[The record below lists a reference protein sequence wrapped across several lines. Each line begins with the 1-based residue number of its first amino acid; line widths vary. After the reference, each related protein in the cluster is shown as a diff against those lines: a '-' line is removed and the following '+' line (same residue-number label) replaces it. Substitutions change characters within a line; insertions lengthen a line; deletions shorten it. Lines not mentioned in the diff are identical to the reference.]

1 MKNKKGF
8 TLVELLVVIAIIGI
22 LAIVALPALFK
33 NIEKAK
39 IAKLEADISAI
50 KSASLSYYADES
62 KYTDGGMISWVKKDG
77 KIIINGGFKDDPLA
91 DKIENLGMPYNGSY
105 LLMSSPGHEKYL
117 ELSILPEGEISK
129 SGLDKLKNDYGNLI
143 DITNDQ
149 NKINIV
155 IKLLNNKSNT

>member
-62 KYTDGGMISWVKKDG
+62 KYTEGNITVNSGIGDE
-77 KIIINGGFKDDPLA
+77 DPLA
-91 DKIENLGMPYNGSY
+91 HKIENLGMPYNGSY
-105 LLMSSPGHEKYL
+105 TLVSSNGSEEYL
-117 ELSILPEGEISK
+117 ELNIIIDGEISK
-129 SGLDKLKNDYGNLI
+129 SGLDKLEEDYGSSIKIPNDKNMI
-143 DITNDQ
+143 ITF
-149 NKINIV
+149 
-155 IKLLNNKSNT
+155 LSNKSDN